1 MVFRVF
7 GGVLA
12 GVAGGVYAKSRC
24 NLLGYNNQ
32 TTNNQRL
39 ILCVL
44 KSVATQTIT
53 IIESLREVL

>member
-24 NLLGYNNQ
+24 NLLNYANQ
-32 TTNNQRL
+32 TTND
-39 ILCVL
+39 
-44 KSVATQTIT
+44 
-53 IIESLREVL
+53 